1 MKRFTLSLSLASLI
15 LTGLLATAALALE
28 VTDTDMA
35 GDSPFKVTVVTPVA
49 SALLGRF
56 QSGDDIRVP
65 FAYALEQREKG
76 YVMYVKF
83 GDKFSN
89 WVPAA
94 LDGESI
100 VFGEKGN
107 GRIFLEGGKVY
118 RTLKGR
124 FKTELRK
131 QD

>member
-1 MKRFTLSLSLASLI
+1 MKRFALSLSLASLV
-15 LTGLLATAALALE
+15 LTGLLVSSALALE

-35 GDSPFKVTVVTPVA
+35 GDSPFQIKVVNPVA
-49 SALLGRF
+49 PALMGRF
-56 QSGDDIRVP
+56 QSGEDIRVP

-76 YVMYVKF
+76 YAMYVKF
-83 GDKFSN
+83 GDKFSS
-89 WVPAA
+89 WVPAT

-107 GRIFLEGGKVY
+107 GRIFLEDGKVY